1 MVSQTQR
8 ESSASQSPK
17 RKKRKKKSSSS
28 SDHKPPSRCPKANDN
43 DVYSPGKSVPIWE
56 ILKEQYSIDRS
67 KLCGNSSANDKVQA
81 AGKVDGVAARKGVR
95 SVTEGAEMKKPWCQ
109 LIAEFPQDPIW
120 RKAYHE
126 FFHTQDSN
134 TNSRSLVKTETI
146 PSTAML
152 NSTVE
157 IFEQRFMTGAGK
169 NLPEHAMICM
179 INREES
185 VMSELCLDAPAVDDP
200 DKLFANTL
208 FEVVFNES
216 RNLPFILFVKDA
228 DKVMAGN
235 AELYSTFKTRL
246 EKLLN
251 NVIIIGSQSA

>member
-1 MVSQTQR
+1 MNT
-8 ESSASQSPK
+8 
-17 RKKRKKKSSSS
+17 
-28 SDHKPPSRCPKANDN
+28 
-43 DVYSPGKSVPIWE
+43 
-56 ILKEQYSIDRS
+56 
-67 KLCGNSSANDKVQA
+67 
-81 AGKVDGVAARKGVR
+81 
-95 SVTEGAEMKKPWCQ
+95 
-109 LIAEFPQDPIW
+109 PQ
-120 RKAYHE
+120 
-126 FFHTQDSN
+126 
-134 TNSRSLVKTETI
+134 
-146 PSTAML
+146 

>member
-1 MVSQTQR
+1 MVSQR
-8 ESSASQSPK
+8 KSSASRPPK

-28 SDHKPPSRCPKANDN
+28 DDKPPSRCPKANDN
-43 DVYSPGKSVPIWE
+43 DVDSPGKSVPIWE
-56 ILKEQYSIDRS
+56 KLKEQYSIDRS
-67 KLCGNSSANDKVQA
+67 KLCGNSSANDKILA

-95 SVTEGAEMKKPWCQ
+95 SVAEGTEMKKPWCK
-109 LIAEFPQDPIW
+109 LISEFPQDPIW
-120 RKAYHE
+120 RKIYQE
-126 FFHTQDSN
+126 FLHIQDSN

-152 NSTVE
+152 NTTVE
-157 IFEQRFMTGAGK
+157 IFLQRFMTGAGK
-169 NLPEHAMICM
+169 KLSEHAMICV

-185 VMSELCLDAPAVDDP
+185 VMSELCLHAPAVDYP
-200 DKLFANTL
+200 DKLLANTL

-216 RNLPFILFVKDA
+216 RNSPFILFVKDA

-246 EKLLN
+246 EKLPN
-251 NVIIIGSQSA
+251 NVIIIGLQSA